1 MVLFSVDLDA
11 LDLKPVSKEF
21 GAENV
26 TVTVEWTQQA
36 AVMYTPRIVPLA
48 PNMSFPISSSSS
60 SQRVQLILSYNIHYN
75 LSVEASAPCRP
86 NTTGFIKLYY
96 GEETIIIRFIF

>member
-1 MVLFSVDLDA
+1 M
-11 LDLKPVSKEF
+11 KTISKEF

-48 PNMSFPISSSSS
+48 FNMSFPISSSSS
-60 SQRVQLILSYNIHYN
+60 QQVQLILSYNIHYN

-86 NTTGFIKLYY
+86 NATGFIELYY